1 MPMFLK
7 EQLGD
12 KLTKVTTIDN
22 NPSMLK
28 VAEKYFGF
36 VPGGKIES
44 ICGDAYEFVQ
54 KPENKDKYD
63 LIIMDINYTE
73 EDLNISPPWKFLD
86 TEFLQKV
93 VDLAGDNALI
103 ALNVLYYTKD
113 AKQKV
118 FDNISA
124 IKNVSKMAYFE
135 PEESNNRV
143 FLLSTS

>member
-1 MPMFLK
+1 MTPGFGINSINVLHLGTGAGIMPMFLK

-22 NPSMLK
+22 NPAMLQ

-36 VPGGKIES
+36 QPGDKIES
-44 ICGDAYEFVQ
+44 HCGDAYEFVQ
-54 KPENKDKYD
+54 NPDNKEKYD

-86 TEFLQKV
+86 TEFLQQV
-93 VDLAGDNALI
+93 VDLASDNALI
-103 ALNVLYYTKD
+103 ALNVLYYSKE

-118 FDNISA
+118 FDNISS
-124 IKNVSKMAYFE
+124 V
-135 PEESNNRV
+135 
-143 FLLSTS
+143 